1 VELAIPQPRI
11 APRSSRTKIG
21 HFVGDVGHDGFTHFL
36 ATYRTGMAWLPPF
49 SALFDVPTSFGTAR
63 AYRFDGPGDDSTP
76 VVLLPGRNAS
86 TPMWRA
92 NLPGVLERR
101 TAYCV
106 DLLGEAGLSVQEQP
120 ITGPDD
126 QAQWLDETLA
136 GLGLKAAHLMGVSI
150 GGWTA
155 TNCAVRR
162 QGRVASLVLL
172 DPAMTFARIPVKTA
186 LVSGALFAPGVPEAF
201 RRRVLRWI
209 AGGADAD
216 DSVPEAAL
224 ISAGSSDFVLR
235 SPMPKVF
242 TDDQLRSLDI
252 PVLAFLAGRSV
263 IHDAERAAARAR
275 NLLPNG
281 QIEFWAEASH
291 AINGE
296 YPDEIAAR
304 SHRFWDEVDRA

>member
-1 VELAIPQPRI
+1 MELAIPQPRI
-11 APRSSRTKIG
+11 APRSSRAKVG
-21 HFVGDVGHDGFTHFL
+21 HFVGDVGYDGFAHFL
-36 ATYRTGMAWLPPF
+36 AAYRTGMAGLPPF
-49 SALFDVPTSFGTAR
+49 SALLDVPTSFGTVR
-63 AYRFDGPGDDSTP
+63 AYRFDGPAGSGPP

-92 NLPGVLERR
+92 NLPGVLTGR

-106 DLLGEAGLSVQEQP
+106 DLLGEAGLSVQEKP

-136 GLGLKAAHLMGVSI
+136 GLGLDAAHLMGVSI

-162 QGRVASLVLL
+162 PARVASLALL
-172 DPAMTFARIPVKTA
+172 DPAMTFARIPLKTA
-186 LVSGALFAPGVPEAF
+186 LVSGALFAPSVPEAL

-209 AGGADAD
+209 AGGADVD

-242 TDDQLRSLDI
+242 TDEQLRSLDI

-263 IHDAERAAARAR
+263 IHDADRAAARAR
-275 NLLPNG
+275 NLLPRG
-281 QIEFWAEASH
+281 QVEFWADASH

-304 SHRFWDEVDRA
+304 SHRFWDDVA